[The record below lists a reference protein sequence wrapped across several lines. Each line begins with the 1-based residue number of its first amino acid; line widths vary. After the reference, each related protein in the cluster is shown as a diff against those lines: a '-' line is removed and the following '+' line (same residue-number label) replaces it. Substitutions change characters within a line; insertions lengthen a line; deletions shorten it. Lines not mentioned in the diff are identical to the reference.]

1 MDPHRDHRFMRER
14 QRELGP
20 QQGEGVGRDTR
31 DCSDTFRASLVS
43 PWEVPWTEEPGGCC
57 PGGRERVTL
66 N

>member
-43 PWEVPWTEEPGGCC
+43 PWEVPWTEEPGGLLSR
-57 PGGRERVTL
+57 GSRKSHT
-66 N
+66 